1 MLHTRTILWRIEYDT
16 SLHKLTDTEVE
27 YVFSFAH
34 NLDMTKLYM
43 QGTKQKTG
51 KFQWPQ
57 QNCHE
62 QFVYNISIYTF
73 LKTIKLLKN
82 YLN

>member
-1 MLHTRTILWRIEYDT
+1 MFFRLHTCKV
-16 SLHKLTDTEVE
+16 H
-27 YVFSFAH
+27 
-34 NLDMTKLYM
+34 M
-43 QGTKQKTG
+43 QGTTQKTG

-57 QNCHE
+57 QHCHE

-73 LKTIKLLKN
+73 LKTMKLLKN